1 MALKEEK
8 EMNSDWKRRST
19 TVTVCRWHD
28 TIHSKPQKFYQKTTR
43 AHQDFGKFAGH
54 KINTQKSLAFLYTN
68 IKTSAREIKETIPF
82 TIASKRIKYLGTN
95 LPKEAKDLHSENYK
109 MLICIYV
116 KYEKINVPLYAN
128 KTALEEY
135 KDNVG
140 YFQGRELGQE
150 RGCLL
155 SLFLTILNFEW

>member
-1 MALKEEK
+1 
-8 EMNSDWKRRST
+8 MNLQ
-19 TVTVCRWHD
+19 D
-28 TIHSKPQKFYQKTTR
+28 TKCI
-43 AHQDFGKFAGH
+43 
-54 KINTQKSLAFLYTN
+54 QKSLAFLHTN
-68 IKTSAREIKETIPF
+68 NRKSERGVKETVALI
-82 TIASKRIKYLGTN
+82 IASKGIKYLGTN

-135 KDNVG
+135 KDNG

-155 SLFLTILNFEW
+155 SLFLSILNFE